1 MNKKLIRLIAL
12 ALIAVMTLSL
22 CACSTGSA
30 EEETTTTIAIVSGDP
45 EGKAEVVARFN
56 ELMAAT
62 KAAKSVEE
70 DEKNGF
76 NEMKYWLDHD
86 INDVESDNETIK
98 SLIKLFA
105 DKATSNGYDLST
117 NNEEEPSNPK
127 ECFPLMGSD
136 KAGALNLADVRS
148 AVITDNG
155 ADSHYTIMIKI
166 NPETNPDQENSIY
179 GKLYKITE
187 DGEILKE
194 FDGYKDFIT
203 VDGYDATYGI
213 GTIKMVVDK
222 KTDHVTKLELS
233 REVNIETKVT
243 GQGTLKNEIAA
254 DTAVTFKFNS
264 TANYEISW
272 PESEEA
278 AE

>member
-1 MNKKLIRLIAL
+1 MNKKLIRLISL

-22 CACSTGSA
+22 CACGTGST
-30 EEETTTTIAIVSGDP
+30 EEETTTTVAIASGDP

-56 ELMAAT
+56 KLMADT
-62 KAAKSVEE
+62 KVAKSIKE

-76 NEMKYWLDHD
+76 EEMKYWLDHD
-86 INDVESDNETIK
+86 INDVESENETVK
-98 SLIKLFA
+98 SLLKLFS
-105 DKATSNGYDLST
+105 DKVTSNGYDLST

-127 ECFPLMGSD
+127 ECFPIMGSD
-136 KAGALNLADVRS
+136 KAGALDLADVRS

-155 ADSHYTIMIKI
+155 SDSHYTIMLKI

-203 VDGYDATYGI
+203 VSGYDATYGV
-213 GTIKMVVDK
+213 GTIKMIVDK

-233 REVNIETKVT
+233 REVAIETKVT
-243 GQGTLKNEIAA
+243 GQGTLKDEIAA
-254 DTAVTFKFNS
+254 DTAVTFKFTS
-264 TANYEISW
+264 TANYEIIW
-272 PESEEA
+272 PVEEEA
-278 AE
+278 E